1 MISTDAPDG
10 LRLAASASAYRR
22 FCGERAAEINERSAS
37 LGLPVQSVAAAM
49 FSLEERRRE
58 REELYAPE
66 EVLVGF
72 GSTSV
77 ASFSSVNIS
86 VRHDLAEERLRLV
99 RLEVPPEVADHFLL
113 TNIRVGKNSQ
123 FISCGAVPLS
133 AFAADAERFL
143 RLECERWIK
152 DQLLTVS
159 VTNQDRVSRNFQGV
173 AVCWRYWGW
182 QGMGCS

>member
-58 REELYAPE
+58 REELYVPE

-77 ASFSSVNIS
+77 PSCATYNIS
-86 VRHDLAEERLRLV
+86 IKHELEQERLRLV
-99 RLEVPPEVADHFLL
+99 RL
-113 TNIRVGKNSQ
+113 
-123 FISCGAVPLS
+123 
-133 AFAADAERFL
+133 
-143 RLECERWIK
+143 
-152 DQLLTVS
+152 
-159 VTNQDRVSRNFQGV
+159 
-173 AVCWRYWGW
+173 
-182 QGMGCS
+182 